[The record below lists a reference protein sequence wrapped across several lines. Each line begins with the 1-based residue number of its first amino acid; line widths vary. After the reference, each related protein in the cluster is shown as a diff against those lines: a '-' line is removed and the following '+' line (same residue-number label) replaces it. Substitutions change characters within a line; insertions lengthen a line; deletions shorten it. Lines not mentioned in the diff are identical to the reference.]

1 MTDVDERTS
10 IFKVSYDHQYLD
22 PDGLQLGER
31 IARTH
36 EALVGYQSLRDLTRK
51 LRLPFSVISSVRS
64 LTLHGSSPALANCAL
79 IPGFSHPMNTGDAD
93 HVVGADQAERRDR
106 PPCQH
111 RLGVQVRR
119 PRPQGSAQS
128 VET

>member
-64 LTLHGSSPALANCAL
+64 LAPQSALANCTL
-79 IPGFSHPMNTGDAD
+79 IPVFSHPMNTGDAD